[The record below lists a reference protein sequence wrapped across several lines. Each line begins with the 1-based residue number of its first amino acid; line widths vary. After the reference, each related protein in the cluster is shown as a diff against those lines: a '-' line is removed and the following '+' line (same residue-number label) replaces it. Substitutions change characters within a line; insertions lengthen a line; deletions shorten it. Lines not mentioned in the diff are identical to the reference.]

1 MRKLFYS
8 LLATV
13 GCSFLSFGQGI
24 GQQITAEMK
33 DCACDEIIMTSAG
46 YEKRY
51 TGSWIENVEFK
62 DGFIVFSKGSQEHKW
77 NPEKIVVV
85 EKGGTYIH
93 VYLEQAR

>member
-1 MRKLFYS
+1 MRKLFYT
-8 LLATV
+8 LLATI
-13 GCSFLSFGQGI
+13 GLSSFSFGQI
-24 GQQITAEMK
+24 NGQQIATELK
-33 DCACDEIIMTSAG
+33 DCACDEIIMISAG

-51 TGSWIENVEFK
+51 MGPWLESIEFK

-77 NPEKIVVV
+77 NPEKIVAI